1 MRDKTKRAQ
10 EGQVRSWKR
19 PVIALVAFLV
29 IAIVYFWLFLADDFR
44 SSGDQPDSGIAKSE
58 AQYAASRQLFAV
70 TEVNIRDRPTT
81 EDSVI
86 LGKLPRGSAVT
97 GTLKMGMDG
106 TSSWFE
112 LADGKGYIAD
122 INLSET
128 QPPTI
133 AKELGNKIWITDQAT
148 DIWTQ
153 PDPAGGLLDR
163 VKAGTS
169 LTLFGLTA
177 NNYVEVKISKGGVG
191 YLADGAGILARLG
204 GKPMTISFN
213 PQSCSFGNELD
224 AEFAKIGARL
234 RAQWTELESREFA
247 DEAARD
253 KAYASVEGK
262 STYVKLQRSFEGLS
276 ITAIAQHYEA
286 QSVYF
291 ADPPAKVIDVFRR
304 KGFAIGRDGT
314 LPSTDLYAA
323 ITPTRGEGAAYGKT
337 DLGCGV

>member
-1 MRDKTKRAQ
+1 MPSKTKLSQ
-10 EGQVRSWKR
+10 DGSVRSWKR
-19 PVIALVAFLV
+19 IALVLV
-29 IAIVYFWLFLADDFR
+29 ALLAMGVLYFWLFLADDVR
-44 SSGDQPDSGIAKSE
+44 SSGDEPDASLSKSE
-58 AQYAASRQLFAV
+58 AEYAASRQLFAV

-81 EDSVI
+81 QDSAI

-128 QPPTI
+128 RPPVIT
-133 AKELGNKIWITDQAT
+133 KELGNKIWTTDQAT
-148 DIWTQ
+148 DIWAQ
-153 PDPAGGLLDR
+153 PDTASGLLDR
-163 VKAGTS
+163 VKDGTA

-177 NNYVEVKISKGGVG
+177 TNYIEVKLPKGGVG
-191 YLADGAGILARLG
+191 YLADGAGILDRLG
-204 GKPMTISFN
+204 GKPMIISFS
-213 PQSCSFGNELD
+213 PQNCSFGKELD
-224 AEFAKIGARL
+224 TEFAKIGARL
-234 RAQWTELESREFA
+234 RAKWAELESKEFA
-247 DEAARD
+247 DEEARD

-262 STYVKLQRSFEGLS
+262 STFMKFQRSFEGLS

-304 KGFAIGRDGT
+304 KGFAIGKDGT
-314 LPSTDLYAA
+314 FPSTDLYAA
-323 ITPTRGEGAAYGKT
+323 IAPTRGEGAAYGKT